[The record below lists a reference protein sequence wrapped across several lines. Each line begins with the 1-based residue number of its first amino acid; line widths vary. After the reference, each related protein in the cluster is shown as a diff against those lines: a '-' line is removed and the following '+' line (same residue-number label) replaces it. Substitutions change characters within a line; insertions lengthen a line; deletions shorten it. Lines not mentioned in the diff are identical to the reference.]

1 MEIKILII
9 LKKVKPINQN
19 SLDKLYYLGNNTFIE
34 MEKICKVQYKITS
47 YDQNKTQ
54 TIHTHEAQHQ
64 FDLQNL
70 CFYSTND
77 QQYNLHKHFPPTPI
91 S

>member
-54 TIHTHEAQHQ
+54 TIHTHEAQKRSST
-64 FDLQNL
+64 LQVNL
-70 CFYSTND
+70 S
-77 QQYNLHKHFPPTPI
+77 L
-91 S
+91 SLSV